1 MIHASCVGLKAEQG
15 STMQVKVRG
24 MRVELGEIENVL
36 SACGGVHSAA
46 ARILQH
52 PSTKQKCIVG
62 YVCPNLPDQAHVLS
76 SCRKRLPE
84 HMVPITIVG
93 MEALP
98 CLPNGK
104 VDHKALPGPDW
115 EELAAGKDSVAPRSE
130 AEKKVAAAWRKVLGQ
145 KDIGVHTNFFSAGG
159 TSLLAG
165 MIAFEMGS
173 LFEADASVALLF
185 QHPTIADMAE
195 ALESG
200 TAGSSSRI
208 LPATFT
214 PEEKVSVSWLLSLK
228 EVSIASCAHV
238 PGDLS

>member
-1 MIHASCVGLKAEQG
+1 
-15 STMQVKVRG
+15 

-36 SACGGVHSAA
+36 SACEGVSSAA
-46 ARILQH
+46 VRILQH
-52 PSTKQKCIVG
+52 PSTKQNCIVG
-62 YVCPNLPDQAHVLS
+62 YLSPASPEQAHMLNM
-76 SCRKRLPE
+76 CRKRLPE

-104 VDHKALPGPDW
+104 VDHKALPEPDW
-115 EELAAGKDSVAPRSE
+115 DALAAGKDSVAPRSE

-145 KDIGVHTNFFSAGG
+145 KEIGVHTNFFSAGG

-173 LFEADASVALLF
+173 QFEAASVALLF
-185 QHPTIADMAE
+185 QHPTIADLAE

-200 TAGSSSRI
+200 IAGSNSRI
-208 LPATFT
+208 VPAAFT
-214 PEEKVSVSWLLSLK
+214 PEEKVSES
-228 EVSIASCAHV
+228 
-238 PGDLS
+238 